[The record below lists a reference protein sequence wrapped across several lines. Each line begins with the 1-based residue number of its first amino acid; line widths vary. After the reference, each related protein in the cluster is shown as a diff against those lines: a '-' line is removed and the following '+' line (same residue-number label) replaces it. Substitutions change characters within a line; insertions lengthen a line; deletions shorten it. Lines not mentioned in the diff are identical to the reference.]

1 MTIKNFW
8 CSHSTTIDIGRIIRV
23 SGFKP
28 SSESFRVCQGTYFW
42 NDEIELLGILAEH
55 WYECKKQWNNKGSK
69 NSVYPEK
76 DIIYAIVSCEES
88 YIIDL
93 THPNIRMAFIKLAEK
108 MQELNIKNKHLIYAS
123 LLHDLEEK
131 VAKRL
136 GNVAFQ
142 FKVVL
147 AIEAIPKIPN
157 SFITMQINSAKIL
170 VVRDNNEELIAI
182 KDPFI
187 AI

>member
-1 MTIKNFW
+1 M
-8 CSHSTTIDIGRIIRV
+8 
-23 SGFKP
+23 
-28 SSESFRVCQGTYFW
+28 
-42 NDEIELLGILAEH
+42 
-55 WYECKKQWNNKGSK
+55 
-69 NSVYPEK
+69 
-76 DIIYAIVSCEES
+76 
-88 YIIDL
+88 
-93 THPNIRMAFIKLAEK
+93 RMAFIKLAEK
-108 MQELNIKNKHLIYAS
+108 MQELDINNKHLIYAS

-147 AIEAIPKIPN
+147 AIESIPKIPN

>member
-8 CSHSTTIDIGRIIRV
+8 CSHSTTIDIGRIIRA

-28 SSESFRVCQGTYFW
+28 SSQSFRVCQGTYFW

-55 WYECKKQWNNKGSK
+55 WYECKKRWNNK
-69 NSVYPEK
+69 SVYPEK

-88 YIIDL
+88 YVIDL
-93 THPNIRMAFIKLAEK
+93 THPKMRMAFIKLAEK
-108 MQELNIKNKHLIYAS
+108 MQELDINNKHLIYAN
-123 LLHDLEEK
+123 LLHDLEEEM
-131 VAKRL
+131 AKRQ
-136 GNVAFQ
+136 GDTAFQ

-147 AIEAIPKIPN
+147 AIESIPKIPN